1 MSKGNIKT
9 WFVLLALLAL
19 TLILVWQAPELE
31 QTDIVEASKVTAE
44 RDQDPNT
51 VIVAEPTPAASVL
64 ALNPRQYG
72 KDTVDLFSSPT
83 KPKLAPAP
91 EVKKP
96 IEITPQQR
104 VEVPFRYVGMFRSG
118 PATTL
123 FVMEGPKLFLVQE
136 GDVVSQHFR
145 LQRIDIVKNQLVW
158 LHLPSNETHK
168 MSMDQ

>member
-9 WFVLLALLAL
+9 WLVLLALLAL
-19 TLILVWQAPELE
+19 TLVLVWQAPELE

-44 RDQDPNT
+44 QEATT
-51 VIVAEPTPAASVL
+51 VILTEPVSADSLLV
-64 ALNPRQYG
+64 LNPRQYEQN
-72 KDTVDLFSSPT
+72 TVDLFSSPA
-83 KPKLAPAP
+83 KPQLTPAP
-91 EVKKP
+91 VVKRP

-104 VEVPFRYVGMFRSG
+104 VELPFRYVGMFRSG
-118 PATTL
+118 TATTL

>member
-19 TLILVWQAPELE
+19 TLVLVWQAPELE
-31 QTDIVEASKVTAE
+31 QTDVVKASKVTVEQAPTTVTLAE
-44 RDQDPNT
+44 AMPS
-51 VIVAEPTPAASVL
+51 ASPVL
-64 ALNPRQYG
+64 LTPRQYG
-72 KDTVDLFSSPT
+72 QDTVDLFSSPV

-91 EVKKP
+91 AVKKP

-104 VEVPFRYVGMFRSG
+104 VELPFRYVGMFRSG

-145 LQRIDIVKNQLVW
+145 LQRIDIVKNELVW
-158 LHLPSNETHK
+158 RHLPSNETHK

>member
-9 WFVLLALLAL
+9 WLVLLALLAL
-19 TLILVWQAPELE
+19 TLVLVWQAPELE
-31 QTDIVEASKVTAE
+31 QTDVVEASKVIAE
-44 RDQDPNT
+44 QEP
-51 VIVAEPTPAASVL
+51 VVVAVVEPTPKESEW
-64 ALNPRQYG
+64 ALSPRQFEP
-72 KDTVDLFSSPT
+72 DTVDLFSSPP
-83 KPKLAPAP
+83 KPKLTPAPA
-91 EVKKP
+91 VKKP

-104 VEVPFRYVGMFRSG
+104 VELPFRYVGMFRSG

-123 FVMEGPKLFLVQE
+123 FVMEGQKLFLVQE

-145 LQRIDIVKNQLVW
+145 LKRIDIVKNELVW

>member
-1 MSKGNIKT
+1 MSKGSIKT
-9 WFVLLALLAL
+9 WLVLLALLAL

-44 RDQDPNT
+44 QEPTT
-51 VIVAEPTPAASVL
+51 VMITEPTPAPTLL

-72 KDTVDLFSSPT
+72 KDTVDLFSSPA
-83 KPKLAPAP
+83 KPKLTPAP
-91 EVKKP
+91 VVKRP

-104 VEVPFRYVGMFRSG
+104 VELPFRYVGMFRSG